1 MKTEKNKFPNLN
13 PALKTEI
20 ALLEKKTA
28 SLPKAIKTEEEF
40 KFIGSLQKRA
50 FSLIKS
56 IEAWYDKK
64 IDPLNKVVKDLR
76 GEKKALL
83 EKPNVWNDEAE
94 DLLASYRLHLEE
106 EAEKER
112 LRLQKKLD
120 AEAAAARK
128 LDVKALKASGDKEAA
143 LALMEAP
150 IIAPVAEVAVV
161 GLQDKSFRD
170 DVEVTLLDI
179 NAVPDEYVKKE
190 LRLADVKAAWKN
202 GITEIPGLLLKK
214 KKILVNG

>member
-1 MKTEKNKFPNLN
+1 MKTNDKFPNLN

-28 SLPKAIKTEEEF
+28 SLPKGIKTEEEF

-83 EKPNVWNDEAE
+83 EKPNLWNDEAE

-150 IIAPVAEVAVV
+150 IIAPVAEVAVA

>member
-28 SLPKAIKTEEEF
+28 SLPKGIKTEEEF

-83 EKPNVWNDEAE
+83 EKPNLWNDEAE